1 MTFKNLIRKTYRET
15 KNKNIL
21 ARIACF
27 VANFYFQKKSN
38 HPKVLFILNKLKFL
52 RQDIAYFYLAYFSY
66 IYKDFTQSLEYLNIF
81 LKNNPNHADATYL
94 KCRILCEN
102 GHQKDEAFR
111 LLENLLKNSS
121 RIKTW
126 IELANLVENTQDLK
140 KMQNLYEQNIDNYPR
155 FKAHFDEILKI
166 LAKASVNAKD
176 YALAKKFSKEA
187 VFIFLKKGS
196 KAHFIPKEAIR
207 LEDAKQALSDLANVF
222 EENHMQM
229 FLVSGTFLGCIRE
242 KKFLSH
248 DYDIDVGVYG
258 ELEKL
263 KEIFLKDKNFILQNL
278 TYKGGVQMH
287 HINGIYIDVF
297 LHYEENG
304 VIYHNGDFMRWKNT
318 PFELVEYDFLGSK
331 YLGAKDYD
339 LYLKEN
345 YGEDWRTPKNSMQ
358 FNSFLN
364 TPNIEILDENQM
376 IIFLY
381 ELLFKTFAIN
391 NEEQILNALRAYK
404 EEAFVE
410 EYLNFKKE
418 NL

>member
-1 MTFKNLIRKTYRET
+1 MIFNALVRKIYRET
-15 KNKNIL
+15 KNKNFF

-27 VANFYFQKKSN
+27 IASFYFQKKSN
-38 HPKVLFILNKLKFL
+38 HQKALFILNKLKDL
-52 RQDIAYFYLAYFSY
+52 KQDIAYFYLAYFSY
-66 IYKDFTQSLEYLNIF
+66 TQRDFTQGLKYLNIF
-81 LKNNPNHADATYL
+81 LRNNPNHADAIYL
-94 KCRILCEN
+94 KCHILCEN
-102 GHQKDEAFR
+102 NQKDEAFS

-121 RIKTW
+121 RVKTW
-126 IELANLVENTQDLK
+126 IELANLVENTQDFK
-140 KMQNLYEQNIDNYPR
+140 KMQNLYEQNIDNYPK
-155 FKAHFDEILKI
+155 FKAHLDELLKAF
-166 LAKASVNAKD
+166 AKAATNVKE
-176 YALAKKFSKEA
+176 YTLAKKFLKEA

-196 KAHFIPKEAIR
+196 KAHFIPKKAMR
-207 LEDAKQALSDLANVF
+207 LDDAKEALNDLAKVF
-222 EENHMQM
+222 KENHMQM

-248 DYDIDVGVYG
+248 DYDIDVGVYT

-263 KEIFLKDKNFILQNL
+263 KELFVQNKNFTLKNL
-278 TYKGGVQMH
+278 SYEGGVQVY

-304 VIYHNGDFMRWKNT
+304 AIYHNGDFMRWKNT

-345 YGEDWRTPKNSMQ
+345 YGEDWRTPKNSFE
-358 FNSFLN
+358 FNSFLD
-364 TPNIEILDENQM
+364 TPNIEILDKDRM

-391 NEEQILNALRAYK
+391 NEEQILNALKAYK
-404 EEAFVE
+404 EEAFVQ